1 MKVVNNFIRQFGG
14 NWIKVKLYSELPKDM
29 IPTDTGYI
37 KFCDAIEKA
46 RQAPVVVDKMKITCL
61 GGRYVFGGDPEVDT
75 KALDVCHYKKDIS
88 EELLRTTFNSI
99 PKLRNM
105 NFIGLNTP
113 GSPDMLIS
121 YLQPVHA
128 MRILNIL
135 DNHKDAV
142 ISHFGVAGLCGNV
155 IAKSYVDKKIS
166 FFFGCDAMRS
176 EGYLSNNSL
185 IIGVPN
191 EFFKLAS
198 K

>member
-1 MKVVNNFIRQFGG
+1 
-14 NWIKVKLYSELPKDM
+14 
-29 IPTDTGYI
+29 
-37 KFCDAIEKA
+37 
-46 RQAPVVVDKMKITCL
+46 
-61 GGRYVFGGDPEVDT
+61 
-75 KALDVCHYKKDIS
+75 
-88 EELLRTTFNSI
+88 LLRTTFNSI
-99 PKLRNM
+99 PKLRNV

-113 GSPDMLIS
+113 GTPDMLIS

-142 ISHFGVAGLCGNV
+142 ISHLGVAGLCGNV

-176 EGYLSNNSL
+176 EGYISNNNL